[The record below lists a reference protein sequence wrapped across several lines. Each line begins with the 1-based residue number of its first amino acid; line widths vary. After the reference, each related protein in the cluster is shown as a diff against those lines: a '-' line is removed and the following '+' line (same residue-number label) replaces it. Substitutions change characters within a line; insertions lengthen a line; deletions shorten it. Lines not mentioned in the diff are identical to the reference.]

1 MTNIS
6 RRLSGALMAGAVI
19 CSPSL
24 AFAQDTVLYFGG
36 VQSCAVWQ
44 SSPRNQLVVQAW
56 ILGFFSGHNFASAHR
71 VGQSTD
77 ASGIIDEIKKIC
89 TARPT
94 MRLREATAEAY
105 GNIWDREAKRRE
117 RK

>member
-1 MTNIS
+1 MKIS
-6 RRLSGALMAGAVI
+6 RRLARALMVGAVI
-19 CSPSL
+19 CSPPL

-36 VQSCAVWQ
+36 AQSCAVWQ
-44 SSPRNQLVVQAW
+44 SSPRNQLAGQTW
-56 ILGFFSGHNFASAHR
+56 ILGFFSGHNYASAQR

-77 ASGIIDEIKKIC
+77 ASEITAEVKKIC